1 MVSTSIGTQLGVIS
15 DWGPRISLCAV
26 STVSAT
32 TLVVVG
38 LKKGLPICLSMIWLI
53 LEFSWLCTLYK
64 TTRRKRWLNTKV
76 RTHCIKAK
84 LLFDLMSRHQSC
96 QSMPLSLGKNCHS
109 HQILTFIFPDLK
121 SSNKRQMTNQD
132 NGYEFLLLLRRANDD
147 IAKLNLMIIHSSKYL
162 NSFVSLTEKK
172 LRVIQNLRTL
182 WPIKDRIWKANSI
195 N

>member
-38 LKKGLPICLSMIWLI
+38 LKKIKGLRICLSLIWLI

-96 QSMPLSLGKNCHS
+96 QSMPLSAQPGKKIVTAIKYWLSFSQTWN
-109 HQILTFIFPDLK
+109 
-121 SSNKRQMTNQD
+121 RQTSGKWRTKTMVMSFCCCCEGQTTIS
-132 NGYEFLLLLRRANDD
+132 R
-147 IAKLNLMIIHSSKYL
+147 NLI
-162 NSFVSLTEKK
+162 
-172 LRVIQNLRTL
+172 
-182 WPIKDRIWKANSI
+182 
-195 N
+195 